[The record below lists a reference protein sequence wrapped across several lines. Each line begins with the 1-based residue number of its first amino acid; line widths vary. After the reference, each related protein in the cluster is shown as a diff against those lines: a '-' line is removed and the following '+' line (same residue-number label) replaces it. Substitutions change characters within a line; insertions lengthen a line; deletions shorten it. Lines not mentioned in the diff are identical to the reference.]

1 MVFFEKKD
9 VYPSKGAYYRSIVV
23 NDSYLESNLEKLLAR
38 YRGEG
43 WYNDTPAYDYYSAWA

>member
-9 VYPSKGAYYRSIVV
+9 VYPSKGADYRSIVV

-38 YRGEG
+38 YQGEG
-43 WYNDTPAYDYYSAWA
+43 WYNDAPAYGYYSAWA

>member
-1 MVFFEKKD
+1 MVFFGKKD
-9 VYPSKGAYYRSIVV
+9 VYPSKGADYRSIVV

-43 WYNDTPAYDYYSAWA
+43 WYNDTSAYDYYSAWA